1 MINRIVREANRPYL
15 LRAKGENIKTT
26 DVSMKDTGQ
35 EQNESSHTSWFKRFF
50 GPPDP
55 VISAPSPEITPTP
68 KKPANHQ
75 KVLVVDDDP
84 LFLKIA
90 ATHLETNGYDVVT
103 AKDGCEAIEAVRK
116 QKPHLVVLDVNLPQD
131 FAGVPWDGFRVIEW
145 LNRFDHLKNIPV
157 VMMTSGNP
165 SKYAR
170 EAIRAGATAFFHKRT
185 DQNHLITMVRQTLL
199 RRKPALATGLDT
211 NFSI

>member
-1 MINRIVREANRPYL
+1 MPYIFYV
-15 LRAKGENIKTT
+15 KVNQNFT
-26 DVSMKDTGQ
+26 DLQMKETDQ
-35 EQNESSHTSWFKRFF
+35 NQNEVSHTSWFRRFF
-50 GPPDP
+50 GPPAPATPAP
-55 VISAPSPEITPTP
+55 VAEVKPTSQ
-68 KKPANHQ
+68 KPANHK

-84 LFLKIA
+84 LFLKLA
-90 ATHLETNGYDVVT
+90 ATHLETDGYDVLT

-116 QKPHLVVLDVNLPQD
+116 NKPHLVVLDVNLPQD

-157 VMMTSGNP
+157 VMMTSGDP

-185 DQNHLITMVRQTLL
+185 DQSHLITMVQQTLA
-199 RRKPALATGLDT
+199 RRKPALSTGLDT
-211 NFSI
+211 LDTNFTI